1 MMETQK
7 YLFEHSAELPEG
19 LYLELM
25 NKLKIDYD
33 NPVAPVVQTVV
44 KTVYLSISKWVPKN
58 RADFLQMII
67 DKTVDYPNR
76 DEILKRTV
84 TMQVYQLRRY
94 CQTNSWDVTKLNP
107 KWVQT

>member
-33 NPVAPVVQTVV
+33 NPVT
-44 KTVYLSISKWVPKN
+44 KTVYVYQVARYIPKN
-58 RADFLQMII
+58 KSDLLQMII
-67 DKTVDYPNR
+67 DKTINFPDR
-76 DEILKRTV
+76 EAILKRIV
-84 TMQVYQLRRY
+84 KMKVIQLIRY
-94 CQTNSWDVTKLNP
+94 CQQNLWDVSKLNP
-107 KWVQT
+107 KWVARS